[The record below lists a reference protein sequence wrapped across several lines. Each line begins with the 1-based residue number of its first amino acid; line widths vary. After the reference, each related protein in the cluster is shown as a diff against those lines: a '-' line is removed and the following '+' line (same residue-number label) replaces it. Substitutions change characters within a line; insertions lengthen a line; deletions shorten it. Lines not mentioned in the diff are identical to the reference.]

1 MKLRSL
7 HQNVAVVPQDTSL
20 LNRSI
25 TENLRIANPKATT
38 GQIRNAARLACIHD
52 TIMKL
57 PQGYDSVVGER
68 GILLSGGE
76 GQRIAIARA
85 ILQNAPV
92 LILDEATSALD
103 SQSESLIEKALQN
116 LIKDKT
122 VIAVAHRLSTLH
134 HMNRIIVLD
143 NGKIKSDTKDLF
155 VKDDY
160 TDDYGDDSGEEEN
173 TPDYP
178 DNAVVVP
185 E

>member
-76 GQRIAIARA
+76 RQRIAIARA
-85 ILQNAPV
+85 ICKRAR
-92 LILDEATSALD
+92 AHSGR
-103 SQSESLIEKALQN
+103 SN
-116 LIKDKT
+116 LRT
-122 VIAVAHRLSTLH
+122 
-134 HMNRIIVLD
+134 
-143 NGKIKSDTKDLF
+143 
-155 VKDDY
+155 
-160 TDDYGDDSGEEEN
+160 
-173 TPDYP
+173 
-178 DNAVVVP
+178 
-185 E
+185 